1 MRRVRRFSPY
11 DPAMNYRILGR
22 TGVKVT
28 PLCLGT
34 MNFGGRSDVTE
45 SRAILDAYVDGG
57 GNFVDTANVYN
68 DGRSESI
75 IGDWTAD
82 TGRRD
87 QIVLSTKVHGRRS
100 PHVND
105 AGNSRWHIVREVEQ
119 SLKRLKTDR
128 IDVYHIHRPDPDTPI
143 DQTLRALDDL
153 VRQGKVLYLASSV
166 FSAWQLAEAHF
177 VAKELGTARFDVEQ
191 PQLNIIDR
199 RIEADVLPFCRK
211 YEVATICWAPL
222 ARGRLAGTYTRGGRK
237 IPDGTWYAM
246 HKKTDFPASQ
256 WPVMEG
262 VDRLADAA
270 GVSSSQVALAWA
282 LQVPG
287 VTCPIIGPRTLEQ
300 LKDNMAAMD
309 VTLSPEALK
318 TIDELNPPGE
328 LCRDRG
334 LGPVPR

>member
-1 MRRVRRFSPY
+1 MT
-11 DPAMNYRILGR
+11 YRILGR

-34 MNFGGRSDVTE
+34 MNFGGRTDPAE
-45 SRAILDAYVDGG
+45 SHRILDGYSELG

-68 DGRSESI
+68 DGRSEEV
-75 IGDWTAD
+75 IGDWIKAR
-82 TGRRD
+82 GNRD
-87 QIVLSTKVHGRRS
+87 RLVLSTKVHGRRS

-105 AGNSRWHIVREVEQ
+105 AGNHRWHIVREVEQ
-119 SLKRLKTDR
+119 SLKRLKTER
-128 IDVYHIHRPDPDTPI
+128 IDVYHIHRPDGDTPI

-166 FSAWQLAEAHF
+166 FAAWQLAEAHYI
-177 VAKELGTARFDVEQ
+177 AKELGTARFDVEQ

-211 YEVATICWAPL
+211 YEIATICWAPL

-237 IPDGTWYAM
+237 IPDGTWYKAQN
-246 HKKTDFPASQ
+246 KTDFPASQ

-262 VDRLADAA
+262 VDRLADAR
-270 GVSSSQVALAWA
+270 GITSSQFAIAWA

-287 VTCPIIGPRTLEQ
+287 VTCPIIGPRTLDQ
-300 LKDNMAAMD
+300 LKDNMAALN
-309 VTLSPEALK
+309 VTLTATELQAV
-318 TIDELNPPGE
+318 DALNPTGE
-328 LCRDRG
+328 LCRDRN